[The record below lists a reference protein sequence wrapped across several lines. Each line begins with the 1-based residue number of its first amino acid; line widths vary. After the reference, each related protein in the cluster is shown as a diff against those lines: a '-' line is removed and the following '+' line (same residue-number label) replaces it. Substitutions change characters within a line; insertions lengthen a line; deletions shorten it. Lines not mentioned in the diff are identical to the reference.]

1 MAVPVKDMVFGT
13 VGGLGLFLFGMGLL
27 SQGLKKAA
35 GDRLKRLLEMVTK
48 WPLLAF
54 GVGAG
59 VTCLVQ
65 SSSAT
70 TVMVVGLINAGLLS
84 LKQAICVVMGANV
97 GTSFTAWMVALMS
110 IFKVTDYALPA
121 VALGFVLSVMGRR
134 ERTRYTGQIL
144 LGFCILFLGIGF
156 MKDSFE
162 WLRNNPH
169 ARQVLTRA
177 GTLPAWGPIL
187 AVLVGTLLTMLLQ
200 SSSATIAMVQV
211 AALNGA
217 LGTDYRTAMDIAIP
231 FVLGGNIGTT
241 ITAQIA
247 AFRSNRAGKRT
258 AMAHTLFNVLGVAV
272 VLPFLYLGWY
282 TDLVEGLYPGR
293 LTAATIPFHIAAS
306 HTLFNVASSVVFLP
320 LVSVL
325 ERIVLRVVPVTAEE
339 RAIRPVTL
347 ERHLLETPPLAMEQA
362 RRELV
367 RMMHAAREALGSAVA
382 GLRRNDRRQLRRVAA
397 KEEATDQFQTEI
409 TRYLVELSQRNLS
422 PEMANELPVLL
433 HTVNDIERIGD
444 HAVNIAEIAG
454 RKIDQNVTFSDAA
467 QAEILHAW
475 EVAAQMFANVLA
487 AVEKNDLD
495 AARNALRGEAT
506 LNRLQH
512 EYRRSHVRRLG
523 EGTCSAVAGLVFVD
537 YVDNMEKIGDHITNV
552 AQAILGGLQWDGAD
566 PSGET
571 VAGAVIK
578 DRPGTRMAGTPE

>member
-1 MAVPVKDMVFGT
+1 MVFGT

-59 VTCLVQ
+59 VTCLIQ

-70 TVMVVGLINAGLLS
+70 TVMTVGLINAGLLS

-97 GTSFTAWMVALMS
+97 GTSATAWMVALMS

-121 VALGFVLSVMGRR
+121 VALGFLMTVVGRR

-144 LGFCILFLGIGF
+144 LGFGILFLGIEY
-156 MKDSFE
+156 MKEAFT
-162 WLRNNPH
+162 WLRADPQ
-169 ARQVLTRA
+169 AGEVLTRA
-177 GTLPAWGPIL
+177 GTLPVWGPIL

-211 AALNGA
+211 AAMNGA
-217 LGTDYRTAMDIAIP
+217 FGTNYQTALDIAIP

-247 AFRSNRAGKRT
+247 AFGSNRAGKRT

-272 VLPFLYLGWY
+272 VLPFVYLGWF
-282 TDLVEGLYPGR
+282 TRLVEFIYANR
-293 LTAATIPFHIAAS
+293 LTGTTIAFHIAAS
-306 HTLFNVASSVVFLP
+306 HTLFNVASSMIFLP

-325 ERIVLRVVPVTAEE
+325 ERVVLRIIPVTPEE
-339 RAIRPVTL
+339 RATRPVTL
-347 ERHLLETPPLAMEQA
+347 ERHLLDTPPLAMDQA

-367 RMMHAAREALGSAVA
+367 RMMQAAREALGSAVT
-382 GLRRNDRRQLRRVAA
+382 GLRRNDRRQLQRVAA

-433 HTVNDIERIGD
+433 HSVNDIERVGD
-444 HAVNIAEIAG
+444 HAINIAEIAA
-454 RKIDQNVTFSDAA
+454 RKIDQNIVFSDAA

-475 EVAAQMFANVLA
+475 EVAAQMFASA
-487 AVEKNDLD
+487 MQAVGRNDLP
-495 AARNALRGEAT
+495 AARGVLKGEAQ
-506 LNRLQH
+506 LNQLQH
-512 EYRRSHVRRLG
+512 EYRRSHVQRLG
-523 EGTCSAVAGLVFVD
+523 DGTCTAVGGLIFVD
-537 YVDNMEKIGDHITNV
+537 YIDNMEKIGDHLTNV
-552 AQAILGGLQWDGAD
+552 AQAILGGLQWDGTD

-571 VAGAVIK
+571 LAGMVL
-578 DRPGTRMAGTPE
+578 GQ